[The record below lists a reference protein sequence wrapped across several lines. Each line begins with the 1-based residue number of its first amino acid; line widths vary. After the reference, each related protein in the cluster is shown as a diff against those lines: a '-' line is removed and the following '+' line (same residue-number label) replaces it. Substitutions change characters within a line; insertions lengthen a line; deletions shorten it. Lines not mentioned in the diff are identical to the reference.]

1 MPGMSQPPVVTR
13 FAPSPT
19 GLLHAGNLRT
29 ALFNYLLARRAGGR
43 FILRIEDSDASR
55 AYPDAEAA
63 LQQDLEWLGIDWDL
77 GPGRGEPS
85 AWRQSA
91 RQDAYQAALDTLMAA
106 DRAYY
111 CFCSIE
117 RLRALREAQ
126 QKAGQPPRYDG
137 CCAALDPEEAANRVA
152 AGESATVRLRLPA
165 TGDMTFNDLV
175 RGEQRFDASAYG
187 DPVIRRADGSVAFL
201 FANALD
207 DARMGVTHVLRGE
220 DHLSNTPL
228 QRQLF
233 DGLGVAPPCYGHL
246 SLVVDAHGAPLSKR
260 SQAAAVAVL
269 RSEGYRP
276 QALLNYLAR
285 LGNPM
290 PGDDLLDMD
299 GLAEGFAPDRL
310 SRSPARFDPTQ
321 LDGWQQQAMAAIP
334 LSTLRAYLKINVPAE
349 RLDGFLALVR
359 PNLRVA
365 EEVNDWAERIFSADW
380 RVDPATAAGSPQ
392 PAAAFY
398 ETVARVIEATGTDDW
413 SALRPALEAATERR
427 GGAMMKPLRHALT
440 GLGHGPAL
448 GEIIRLMPEPVRH
461 LRLQRAADAAA
472 GVIDA

>member
-1 MPGMSQPPVVTR
+1 MNEPPVVTR

-29 ALFNYLLARRAGGR
+29 ALFNYLLGRRAGGR
-43 FILRIEDSDASR
+43 FILRIEDSDATR
-55 AYPDAEAA
+55 VDPEAEDAI
-63 LQQDLEWLGIDWDL
+63 QQDLQWLGMSYDV
-77 GPGRGEPS
+77 GPGRGDPS

-91 RQDAYQAALDTLMAA
+91 RQDAYQAGVEALLAA
-106 DRAYY
+106 DQAYY
-111 CFCSIE
+111 CFCAVE

-137 CCAALDPEEAANRVA
+137 CCAAIDPDEAAARVA
-152 AGESATVRLRLPA
+152 AGESATVRLRIPA
-165 TGDMTFNDLV
+165 TGDLTYNDLV
-175 RGEQRFDASAYG
+175 RGEQRFDAQAYG

-228 QRQLF
+228 QRQLLK
-233 DGLGVAPPCYGHL
+233 GLGLAPPAYGHL

-260 SQAAAVAVL
+260 SQTAGVAAL
-269 RSEGYRP
+269 RSQGYRP
-276 QALLNYLAR
+276 EAVLNYLAR
-285 LGNPM
+285 LGNP
-290 PGDDLLDMD
+290 GLADTLLDMHE
-299 GLAEGFAPDRL
+299 LAERFAPERL
-310 SRSPARFDPTQ
+310 SRSPARFDQAQ

-334 LSTLRAYLKINVPAE
+334 LSTLQAHLRIEVPAN

-365 EEVNDWAERIFSADW
+365 DEVNDWAVRIFSADW
-380 RVDPATAAGSPQ
+380 RIDSAAAAESPR

-413 SALRPALEAATERR
+413 AELRPALEAATERR
-427 GGAMMKPLRHALT
+427 GGAMMKPLRFALT
-440 GLGHGPAL
+440 GLAHGPAL
-448 GEIIRLMPEPVRH
+448 GEIIRLMPASVRR
-461 LRLQRAADAAA
+461 LRLQRAAAGAA
-472 GVIDA
+472 GDLDA